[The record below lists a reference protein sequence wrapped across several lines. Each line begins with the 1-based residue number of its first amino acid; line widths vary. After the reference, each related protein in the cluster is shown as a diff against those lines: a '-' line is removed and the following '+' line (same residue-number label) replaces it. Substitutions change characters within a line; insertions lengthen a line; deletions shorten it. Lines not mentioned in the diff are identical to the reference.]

1 MLFFNTS
8 LNELRILD
16 ISLFKNNYFM
26 KQLSKTTL
34 VYILT
39 FFITGFLFADKV
51 EPPKDS
57 VPFRGSH
64 YKAFLDTN
72 STWWEA
78 KFACDDIGGELVVI
92 SSAPE
97 NEFVRRMAKD
107 NLVWLGG
114 TDEFEEGKWT
124 WDNGEPFKFKHWDEN
139 QPAGTNGFNFL
150 ILNGKNGKWA
160 DTTDFSG
167 KVKGYIC
174 EWKGSAPKNAGPK
187 DSELKPP
194 AK

>member
-1 MLFFNTS
+1 MKTIFKTTF
-8 LNELRILD
+8 
-16 ISLFKNNYFM
+16 ISL
-26 KQLSKTTL
+26 L
-34 VYILT
+34 V
-39 FFITGFLFADKV
+39 FFITGSIFADKV
-51 EPPKDS
+51 EPPKDA

-92 SSAPE
+92 SSVQE
-97 NEFVRRMAKD
+97 NEFVRRLAKD
-107 NLVWLGG
+107 HLVWLGG

-124 WDNGEPFKFKHWDEN
+124 WDNGEPFKFKHWGKE
-139 QPAGTNGFNFL
+139 QPAGSNGFNFL
-150 ILNGKNGKWA
+150 VLDGKSGKWA

-187 DSELKPP
+187 DKDLKPP
-194 AK
+194 ANK

>member
-1 MLFFNTS
+1 
-8 LNELRILD
+8 
-16 ISLFKNNYFM
+16 M

-187 DSELKPP
+187 DSELKSP